1 MSSLPKGRGLRGR
14 RSPSD
19 RRHRNV
25 STARVM
31 LQTGKGPSFL
41 QASSILKHTAGQGER
56 ESFYHNPDLSR
67 CGLLQLGCT
76 CYSMAHGF
84 ETLTHLCWAMVLHL

>member
-14 RSPSD
+14 QSPSD
-19 RRHRNV
+19 HRHRNV

-41 QASSILKHTAGQGER
+41 QASSFLKHTARQGER
-56 ESFYHNPDLSR
+56 E
-67 CGLLQLGCT
+67 LLPQ
-76 CYSMAHGF
+76 SGF
-84 ETLTHLCWAMVLHL
+84 VQVWPAAARLHML